1 MNVSV
6 ELSNNDM
13 LKNRLI
19 EELDNLTRDQLEKL
33 QMLLVDW
40 RNDKRDHAR
49 EVQTFVDV
57 VYWDDEKMLNGFIRD
72 LSSEGG
78 FITPAGPFSL
88 GQHITIKFYHPS
100 VTGPIEIDAEIVRRE
115 KHGIGVKFSKKIKE
129 LG

>member
-49 EVQTFVDV
+49 EVQNLMDV
-57 VYWDDEKMLNGFIRD
+57 TYWNDEKILNGFIRD
-72 LSSEGG
+72 LSPDGG
-78 FITPAGPFSL
+78 FITPAGPFRL

-100 VTGPIEIDAEIVRRE
+100 VTGPIEIDSVIVRRE
-115 KHGIGVKFSKKIKE
+115 KRGIGVKFPKKIKE
-129 LG
+129 LD